1 MNYYTIIEF
10 IFYKFKDLTMH
21 NTELHKVL
29 GFSLNQQQK
38 EVIDLSWTYTALT
51 RATKNVFS
59 YAA

>member
-1 MNYYTIIEF
+1 
-10 IFYKFKDLTMH
+10 MH